1 MSIWGNLVGGFI
13 GFSFAGPIGALIGSV
28 IGGKISSARR
38 GGFQQ
43 SFAQSQQ
50 IFAISLVILTAKLA
64 KADGHVSKEELIAI
78 KQKLK
83 VPDNE
88 IDQVG
93 KIFNKAKEDS
103 LGYEPYAKQIA
114 QIYQNKPAV
123 LDEVINILFYIAE
136 ADGKVSNS
144 ELAMIKNIAQIFNL
158 TDIQFEGIK
167 ESRKGSDKL
176 NPYIVLGCTSKDD
189 FATIRKKYLQLS
201 KEHHPDALIS
211 KGVPKEVIE
220 EKEDGDYL
228 DIGFNGTLGWGSN
241 WGGGGAGNYY
251 ANIDVSQLDITGT
264 GAWELYAHNSAFS
277 VSSFSM
283 DVVLNNLNM
292 PAPATLALLAVAG
305 FTTRRRRS

>member
-13 GFSFAGPIGALIGSV
+13 GFSFAGPIGALIGSI

-38 GGFQQ
+38 GGFQK

-83 VPDNE
+83 VPDHE

-176 NPYIVLGCTSKDD
+176 NPYIVLGCTSNDD

-211 KGVPKEVIE
+211 KGLSLIH
-220 EKEDGDYL
+220 
-228 DIGFNGTLGWGSN
+228 I
-241 WGGGGAGNYY
+241 
-251 ANIDVSQLDITGT
+251 
-264 GAWELYAHNSAFS
+264 
-277 VSSFSM
+277 
-283 DVVLNNLNM
+283 
-292 PAPATLALLAVAG
+292 
-305 FTTRRRRS
+305 

>member
-13 GFSFAGPIGALIGSV
+13 GFSFAGPIGALIGSI
-28 IGGKISSARR
+28 IGGKVSSARR
-38 GGFQQ
+38 VGFQQ
-43 SFAQSQQ
+43 NFAQSQQ

-64 KADGHVSKEELIAI
+64 KADGQVSKEELIAI
-78 KQKLK
+78 KEKLK
-83 VPDNE
+83 VPDHE

-114 QIYQNKPAV
+114 QIYQNNPAV

-136 ADGKVSNS
+136 SDGKVSNS

-176 NPYIVLGCTSKDD
+176 NPYIVLGCTSNDD
-189 FATIRKKYLQLS
+189 FATIRKRYLQLS

-220 EKEDGDYL
+220 ESKKKMRA
-228 DIGFNGTLGWGSN
+228 I
-241 WGGGGAGNYY
+241 
-251 ANIDVSQLDITGT
+251 
-264 GAWELYAHNSAFS
+264 NSAF
-277 VSSFSM
+277 
-283 DVVLNNLNM
+283 DKIENM
-292 PAPATLALLAVAG
+292 Q
-305 FTTRRRRS
+305 S

>member
-13 GFSFAGPIGALIGSV
+13 GFSFAGPIGALIGSI
-28 IGGKISSARR
+28 IGGKISSARK

-64 KADGHVSKEELIAI
+64 KADGQVSKEELIAI
-78 KQKLK
+78 KEKLK
-83 VPDNE
+83 IPDHE

-114 QIYQNKPAV
+114 QIYRSNPAV

-136 ADGKVSNS
+136 ADGNVSDS

-167 ESRKGSDKL
+167 ESRRGSDKL
-176 NPYIVLGCTSKDD
+176 NPYIVLGCTSNDD

-201 KEHHPDALIS
+201 KEHHPDVLIS

-220 EKEDGDYL
+220 ESKKKMRA
-228 DIGFNGTLGWGSN
+228 I
-241 WGGGGAGNYY
+241 
-251 ANIDVSQLDITGT
+251 
-264 GAWELYAHNSAFS
+264 NSAFDKIEK
-277 VSSFSM
+277 M
-283 DVVLNNLNM
+283 Q
-292 PAPATLALLAVAG
+292 A
-305 FTTRRRRS
+305 